1 MGDHDIS
8 PVALRFSHEDAGA
21 YCVSV
26 TLPLHFHSKGLIVMS
41 LSQEALGRRLAHAR
55 EAAGLTQV
63 QVGQY
68 LKMPREYVSYVE
80 HGRRPI
86 QIPVLQQ
93 LADLYGIHMGRL
105 FEDPADD
112 TYDPALSVVAAFR
125 SPETIPSIDP
135 RTQQQSFQIIIVST
149 VLPML

>member
-1 MGDHDIS
+1 
-8 PVALRFSHEDAGA
+8 
-21 YCVSV
+21 
-26 TLPLHFHSKGLIVMS
+26 MS
-41 LSQEALGRRLAHAR
+41 LSQEVLGRRLAHAR
-55 EAAGLTQV
+55 ETAGLTQV

-93 LADLYGIHMGRL
+93 LADLYGIHMGQL

-112 TYDPALSVVAAFR
+112 TYEPALSVVAAFR
-125 SPETIPSIDP
+125 SPDMSEHALAKLGWLKRFAMNLDDLN
-135 RTQQQSFQIIIVST
+135 R
-149 VLPML
+149 LLAKDGG